1 MTATG
6 LLQDAVV
13 LISGGTQGLGAGIAR
28 RAAAQGA
35 AGIAVTGRSVEA
47 GRKVAQGINDLGV
60 PAIFLQADLADTK
73 QATSTVARTIEHFG
87 RLDAVVN
94 AAGLTTRG
102 SMTDT
107 TPELFGQHIAVNLKA
122 PFFIMSE
129 PFGT

>member
-13 LISGGTQGLGAGIAR
+13 LISGGTQGVGAGIAR
-28 RAAAQGA
+28 LAAVEGA
-35 AGIAVTGRSVEA
+35 ADIAVTGRSVEA
-47 GRKVAQGINDLGV
+47 GKKAAQGITDLGV
-60 PAIFLQADLADTK
+60 PAIFLEADLADTK
-73 QATSTVARTIEHFG
+73 QPSSTVARTIERFG

-107 TPELFGQHIAVNLKA
+107 SPSCSTSILP
-122 PFFIMSE
+122 
-129 PFGT
+129 